1 MLHIFF
7 PLFPLFFFQFTLFY
21 WIFLPLFEIR
31 VLLLPIIS
39 LIRSNIYP
47 CILILCLRM
56 KSIKKKYW
64 FGFDFA
70 KKYIQKKNVN
80 SKRGSLMSPFS
91 IYLILKFSLMSILIE
106 ILGAL
111 EVTANL
117 YCNCVH
123 LYWEGC
129 VIFSIYLL

>member
-1 MLHIFF
+1 MWANKCYIFISLYFPSFSFTSLFF
-7 PLFPLFFFQFTLFY
+7 PKFSPS
-21 WIFLPLFEIR
+21 FEIR
-31 VLLLPIIS
+31 VFFIT
-39 LIRSNIYP
+39 LIRFNIYP
-47 CILILCLRM
+47 CILILCIRM
-56 KSIKKKYW
+56 ESIKKKYW

-129 VIFSIYLL
+129 VIFSIYL